1 MVDLAR
7 TAFLALASGWIA
19 AASAAGGGPPVADR
33 ELTIKK
39 DNIRITR
46 SVRIKPGTYHV
57 ADRDGNGVLRIEADN
72 VVLDFQG
79 AVLAPAKG
87 FAADLDRAE
96 GYGIVVAGAR
106 NVTIK
111 NARVHGYFVNVHAV
125 GAAGLTLE
133 ACDASFSRAHRIRR
147 GPETVRVWLHLRSI
161 QAWRSY
167 GTGLWLE
174 RCDRSTVRK
183 CRAGRAQNGLLLV
196 DSNACTI
203 IDSDFSFN
211 SGFGLGLWGAS
222 RNTVAWNRIDFV
234 NRPWGSGWGGDSAG
248 LVVVNGANLN
258 DIVGNS
264 LTHGGDG
271 FFLTDRRNGGLD
283 RRTKTSN
290 IEGSCDGN
298 LVALNDG
305 SWSPCNAFEGT
316 FSKGNIYYRN
326 RANDSGYGF
335 WLGYSDESLLLEN
348 EILRPRVDG
357 IAIEHGS
364 GTRIFGNTFEGA
376 GRAAVALWSSRG
388 DWIDKLH
395 PSRDIDIRENVIRNC
410 KHAFYLEHSSGVS
423 RGGNRIENTPE
434 PGFEFT
440 DRPSTGARAA
450 FEATARYK
458 RLEAILQSKPEGF
471 RFYRDGPGPK
481 GIHWIQVDAFSPRD
495 FRDGLVA
502 WRMKD
507 AAALELHPLV
517 DDELRFEA
525 PHWIRV
531 ERDPGAATWTAAA
544 ETPPRRVGEIKDY
557 EIRVRI
563 AGGGRS
569 QTLTGRMVTAV
580 WDVSWFRW
588 DRPKKLAYDDRSAW
602 KRLFKS
608 PPIHRQSVGE
618 VSRALWANGPPPGVP
633 GSHFAL
639 VAETRMRLPGGH
651 YRLATVSDDG
661 IRVFL
666 DGKEVISRWNHHG
679 PTSDRTEVKIRPG
692 VHRFVI
698 HYCQES
704 GASALEFNWR
714 RVGRRKE

>member
-1 MVDLAR
+1 MFAR
-7 TAFLALASGWIA
+7 TTLLALAIGWIA
-19 AASAAGGGPPVADR
+19 AARAPGGEPPVIDR
-33 ELTIKK
+33 ELVIKK
-39 DNIRITR
+39 DNTRITR
-46 SVRIKPGTYHV
+46 SARIKPGTYHV
-57 ADRDGNGVLRIEADN
+57 EDRDRNGVLRIEADN

-79 AVLAPAKG
+79 AVLASGKR
-87 FAADLDRAE
+87 FDENLDRAE
-96 GYGIVVAGAR
+96 GYGVVVAGAR

-111 NARVHGYFVNVHAV
+111 NARIHGYFVNIQAMK
-125 GAAGLTLE
+125 APGLTLE

-147 GPETVRVWLHLRSI
+147 GPEPVRVWLHLRSI
-161 QAWRSY
+161 EAWRSY
-167 GTGLWLE
+167 GAGYWLE
-174 RCDRSTVRK
+174 RCDGSTIRR

-196 DSNACTI
+196 DSNACTV

-248 LVVVNGANLN
+248 LVVVNGANEN

-283 RRTKTSN
+283 RRAGTSN
-290 IEGSCDGN
+290 IEGSCDRN

-326 RANDSGYGF
+326 RADDSGYGF
-335 WLGYSDESLLLEN
+335 WLGYSDGSLLLEN

-364 GTRIFGNTFEGA
+364 GTRIFGNTFVGA
-376 GRAAVALWSSRG
+376 GRTAIALWSSPG

-395 PSRDIDIRENVIRNC
+395 PSRDIDIRENDIRDC
-410 KHAFYLEHSSGVS
+410 KRAFHLEHSSTVS
-423 RGGNRIENTPE
+423 AGKNRIENTPE
-434 PGFEFT
+434 SDFPFT
-440 DRPSTGARAA
+440 DRPSTGAGAA
-450 FEATARYK
+450 FKASARFQ
-458 RLEAILQSKPEGF
+458 RFEAILEMKPAGF
-471 RFYRDGPGPK
+471 RYHRDGPGPK
-481 GIHWIQVDAFSPRD
+481 GIPWIQVDAFSPRD

-502 WRMKD
+502 WRMRD
-507 AAALELHPLV
+507 AATLELHPLV
-517 DDELRFEA
+517 GEELRFDA

-531 ERDPGAATWTAAA
+531 ERDPETATWTAAA
-544 ETPPRRVGEIKDY
+544 QASPGGIGEVKDY
-557 EIRVRI
+557 TIKVRP

-580 WDVSWFRW
+580 WDVRWYRW
-588 DRPKKLAYDDRSAW
+588 DRPKKLAYDDTRAW

-608 PPIHRQSVGE
+608 PPIHRQSVRE
-618 VSRALWANGPPPGVP
+618 LSRKLWASGPPPGVP

-639 VAETRMRLPGGH
+639 VAETRIRLPGGR
-651 YRLATVSDDG
+651 YRLSTTSDDG

-666 DGKEVISRWNHHG
+666 NGKEVISRWNQHG
-679 PTSDRTEVKIRPG
+679 PTPDRTEVKLRPG

-704 GASALEFNWR
+704 GASALEFHWR
-714 RVGRRKE
+714 RMER